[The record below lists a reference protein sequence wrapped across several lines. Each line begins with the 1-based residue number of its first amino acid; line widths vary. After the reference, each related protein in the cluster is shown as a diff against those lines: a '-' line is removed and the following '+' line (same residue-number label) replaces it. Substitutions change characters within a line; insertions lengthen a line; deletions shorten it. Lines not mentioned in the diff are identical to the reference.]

1 MLLKGFRVFDFGRFI
16 AGPYCAA
23 LLGDHGADVVRIER
37 IEGGEDRGVAPV
49 TPSGEG
55 GMYLQMNRNKRCLTL
70 NLGADAARQVVDRII
85 SAADVIVAN
94 LPPATLRTWGLDYER
109 VRAINPRAVLT
120 VATAYGSGGPLSH
133 QPGFD
138 TVGQAFSGAMHISGE
153 PDQPVRTI
161 ANYSDI
167 GTATACAMGTIAA
180 LWARERSGEGQ
191 LVEGSLL
198 RTSLIHTNAMLI
210 EQAVARHDR
219 QPQGNRSFTAAPVD
233 TFRTRSGWIT
243 VQVVSNRSFAR
254 WCKLVGQPELAN
266 QPAYAS
272 DLLRG
277 QHGKALSAIMVRWCA
292 AHEQAEALA
301 MLGDAKIPA
310 APVHSLQQSLD
321 DAHIGALGLLRETE
335 FPGLQHGYPMTPHP
349 VDMSAA
355 RPGMQRRAPLL
366 GEHTNE
372 VLSEL
377 GFSDDEIASM
387 RRSGHV

>member
-1 MLLKGFRVFDFGRFI
+1 MLLNGYRVFDFGRFI

-49 TPSGEG
+49 TPGGEG

-70 NLGADAARQVVDRII
+70 NLGSEATRQVVDRII
-85 SAADVIVAN
+85 AAADVIVAN
-94 LPPATLRTWGLDYER
+94 LPPATLRTWGLDFDR
-109 VRAINPRAVLT
+109 IHAINPRTVLT
-120 VATAYGSGGPLSH
+120 VATAYGSGGPLSD

-180 LWARERSGEGQ
+180 LWARERSGKGQ

-210 EQAVARHDR
+210 EQAVTRPDR

-243 VQVVSNRSFAR
+243 VQVVGNRSFAR
-254 WCKLVGQPELAN
+254 WCALVGQPELAN

-277 QHGKALSAIMVRWCA
+277 QHGEKLSAIMARWCA
-292 AHEQAEALA
+292 AHEQKEALA
-301 MLGDAKIPA
+301 LLGKAKIPA
-310 APVHSLQQSLD
+310 APVHTLQETLD
-321 DAHIGALGLLRETE
+321 DPHIGALGMLREVG
-335 FPGLQHGYPMTPHP
+335 FPALPRGYPMTPHP
-349 VDMSAA
+349 VDMSAT

-372 VLSEL
+372 VLREL
-377 GFSDDEIASM
+377 GYTDSDIDAL
-387 RRSGHV
+387 RTAGNV